1 MSASSRPTRNPRSRR
16 PSARLRA
23 VVDLPTPPL
32 PDATAM
38 TAATPGIS
46 DCFAIGEAGL
56 CGGRGEET
64 GCTPGACRCGGGAA
78 GEPGLRSAVRA
89 IMAALTPGIARTAAS
104 ACARTLSQARASA
117 ASTLTEKNTLSSLT
131 VMADKTSASVKAT
144 PRGDLTLAR
153 ASRTCCCLTLNAHLP
168 YSYAGQIV
176 RLDAKAYCRSIGSGL
191 RGLARPGSALLVRS
205 FIIKFDQH
213 PVGVV
218 DENLP
223 EIATRDLAS
232 IVFHAFGLK
241 PLLHPRKTLAR
252 KSDMVDNT
260 GIRLLLLIRW
270 RNIHQMDDRFA
281 FAVHPCAGECEVWA
295 GALLQPQNIFI
306 EPDCFREL
314 AGADVEVVE
323 HAYAHAHAS
332 LLRCLEISCD
342 RRPA

>member
-1 MSASSRPTRNPRSRR
+1 MSASSRPTRNPRSRKA
-16 PSARLRA
+16 SARLRA

-32 PDATAM
+32 PDATAI

-56 CGGRGEET
+56 CGGRCEET

-153 ASRTCCCLTLNAHLP
+153 TSRTCCCLTLNAYLP
-168 YSYAGQIV
+168 HSSRTDSAIS
-176 RLDAKAYCRSIGSGL
+176 RESIPPCSVGSGL
-191 RGLARPGSALLVRS
+191 RGPARHCSALFVRS
-205 FIIKFDQH
+205 FIVEFDQH

-306 EPDCFREL
+306 EPDCFRQL

-332 LLRCLEISCD
+332 LLRCLGISCD
-342 RRPA
+342 PRPA